1 MNTIKVK
8 RLLRQAGIKQKDIAK
23 QLGISPQQV
32 SMVVH
37 GKRPQHSVVKA
48 IAEAVN
54 RPVADLWPEEED

>member
-1 MNTIKVK
+1 MNTAKVK
-8 RLLRQAGIKQKDIAK
+8 RLLRQAGVKQTDIARK
-23 QLGISPQQV
+23 LGISPQQV
-32 SMVVH
+32 NAVVH

>member
-1 MNTIKVK
+1 MNTLKVK
-8 RLLRQAGIKQKDIAK
+8 RLLRQAGVKQKDIAEK
-23 QLGISPQQV
+23 LGIHPQQV
-32 SMVVH
+32 SAVVR